1 MSELYQTKVLG
12 LALEAEIADFVRERI
27 TIEYRIAEATR
38 QHRKRSHLVRYR
50 QLAKAAEIAEAA

>member
-1 MSELYQTKVLG
+1 MTRHDEAIMY
-12 LALEAEIADFVRERI
+12 ALEAEIADFVRETI
-27 TIEYRIAEATR
+27 TLEYRIAEATR